1 MKIRSYV
8 GGTLAI
14 LAILLVIGTAG
25 ALEHNSITY
34 LQAMVQGGL
43 GILMTW
49 VGLKMADIGID

>member
-1 MKIRSYV
+1 MKIRSYI

-43 GILMTW
+43 GIFMTW
-49 VGLKMADIGID
+49 VGLQMADIGIE